1 LNAIARATLDHLVVA
16 ADVLELGED
25 YVESRLGVR
34 PHRGGKH
41 AAMGTHNSVLGLGP
55 RSYLEVIAV
64 DPEAVEPE
72 RPRWFDL
79 DRPEMRKLLA
89 QGPRLIHWVVRCDDI
104 ESARAHAGY
113 DAGVVYPMSRGA
125 YRWRITIPRDGR
137 LPGEGLLPTLIE
149 WSDAFHPADSLP
161 DSGIR
166 IAALAG
172 AHPEPALIRAP
183 LAALGLTATL
193 PVTYNKTP
201 RLAAMLRT
209 PRGAVTL

>member
-1 LNAIARATLDHLVVA
+1 
-16 ADVLELGED
+16 VLELGED
-25 YVESRLGVR
+25 YVESLLGVR
-34 PHRGGKH
+34 PQRGGKH
-41 AAMGTHNSVLGLGP
+41 AAMGTHNSVLRLGP
-55 RSYLEVIAV
+55 RSYLEGIAV
-64 DPEAVEPE
+64 DPEGAAPA

-79 DRPEMRKLLA
+79 DRPEMRKFLA
-89 QGPRLIHWVVRCDDI
+89 QGPQLIHWVARCDDI

-125 YRWRITIPRDGR
+125 YNWRITIPRDGR
-137 LPGEGLLPTLIE
+137 LPGEGLLPTLIQ
-149 WSDAFHPADSLP
+149 WSDALHPADSLS
-161 DSGIR
+161 DKGIR

-172 AHPEPALIRAP
+172 AHPEPASIRAP

-209 PRGAVTL
+209 PRGVVTL